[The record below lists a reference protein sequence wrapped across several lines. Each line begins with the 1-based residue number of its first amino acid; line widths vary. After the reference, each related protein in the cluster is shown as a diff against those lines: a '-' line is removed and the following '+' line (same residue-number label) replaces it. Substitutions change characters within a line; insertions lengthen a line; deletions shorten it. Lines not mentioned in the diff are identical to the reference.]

1 MADIEHKNI
10 PEAGLHEPKGVS
22 LATAGQVYIS
32 DGVGSGAWSDNPADI
47 SNVSVERLLD
57 AISLATDQQPS
68 ATNSPIQLEFGAAQ
82 FSASD
87 PVSIDALG
95 ALTINTAGTYRI
107 KISLAYGRTGGSG
120 TSELYFRALVNGTQA
135 GQSIHAKVGSADV
148 YLPYSDEAW
157 LTLPAATVITY
168 EMIRDSSGSNSGGLF
183 TSNPVTSG
191 WNDNPCAALRVER
204 LTRL

>member
-1 MADIEHKNI
+1 MANVEHKNI

-47 SNVSVERLLD
+47 SNVSIERLLD
-57 AISLATDQQPS
+57 AVSLAANQQPS
-68 ATNSPIQLEFGAAQ
+68 ATDSPIQLEFGAAQ
-82 FSASD
+82 FSGSD

-135 GQSIHAKVGSADV
+135 GQSVHAKVGGSDV
-148 YLPYSDEAW
+148 YIPYSDEAW
-157 LTLPAATVITY
+157 LTVPAATVITY
-168 EMIRDSSGSNSGGLF
+168 EMIRDSSGNNSGGVF
-183 TSNPVTSG
+183 AGNPITAG